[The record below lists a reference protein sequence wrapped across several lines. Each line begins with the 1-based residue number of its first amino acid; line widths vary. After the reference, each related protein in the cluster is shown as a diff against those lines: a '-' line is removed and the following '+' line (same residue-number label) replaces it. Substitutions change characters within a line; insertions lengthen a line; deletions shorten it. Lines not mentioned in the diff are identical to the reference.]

1 MYSKVV
7 RRPLWVRFFIAC
19 WSLWLVAALSEPAAL
34 SACPAHSSHAA
45 HSATMHGGD
54 AMQAHSTHSTA
65 HHLAQDGASQSGP
78 TDQHSSQHCSCLGE
92 CCCTPSVAPPAA
104 TVAELPAVAVTHV
117 TPAATCDSAPASLA
131 PYSLPFAN
139 GPPGDLVA

>member
-1 MYSKVV
+1 MYSTTV

-34 SACPAHSSHAA
+34 SACPAHSSHSA
-45 HSATMHGGD
+45 HSAAMHHGD
-54 AMQAHSTHSTA
+54 AMQGHGGEHHAAHDGTHHRDPA
-65 HHLAQDGASQSGP
+65 
-78 TDQHSSQHCSCLGE
+78 DQHSNQHCSCLGE
-92 CCCTPSVAPPAA
+92 CCCTPSVAPPA
-104 TVAELPAVAVTHV
+104 TTIAELPPVVVTHA

-139 GPPGDLVA
+139 GPPGNLVA